1 MYREFRC
8 INLNTEPPSAPFF
21 PPTHSTNRMWL
32 LISYSCH
39 REDIHRP
46 RNWAVDM
53 QNIWPRC
60 ESVSSGWIT
69 GTLFKLSAADCAHND
84 VQNAK
89 IYPYTR
95 NIFQQTTLSLL
106 KPDIY
111 EIPVFENLSAP
122 LKNVQGVPSSVWT
135 EGRTNR
141 NDKDNSRFSQSS
153 TTGRLVVNLL
163 RLFRYFFRVPP
174 RSSTPR
180 LHLFFIDLT

>member
-8 INLNTEPPSAPFF
+8 INLNTEHPSALVF
-21 PPTHSTNRMWL
+21 PSTHSTNRMYL

-39 REDIHRP
+39 REDIHLP

-53 QNIWPRC
+53 ENIWSHC
-60 ESVSSGWIT
+60 DSVSSGWIT
-69 GTLFKLSAADCAHND
+69 GTLLKTSAADCAHND
-84 VQNAK
+84 VQKAK
-89 IYPYTR
+89 ISPYTR

-122 LKNVQGVPSSVWT
+122 IKNVQGVLSSVWT

-141 NDKDNSRFSQSS
+141 NEDNSRFSQSS
-153 TTGRLVVNLL
+153 TTGRLAGNLL
-163 RLFRYFFRVPP
+163 RLF
-174 RSSTPR
+174 
-180 LHLFFIDLT
+180 